1 MTKNIKTQI
10 LHKSYEKKN
19 TETKTKNERDYMR
32 GNEDMVQIYLLRIAL
47 DLRLIYRFSQ
57 G

>member
-19 TETKTKNERDYMR
+19 TKTKTKNERDYMR
-32 GNEDMVQIYLLRIAL
+32 GNEDMVQIYLVRIAL